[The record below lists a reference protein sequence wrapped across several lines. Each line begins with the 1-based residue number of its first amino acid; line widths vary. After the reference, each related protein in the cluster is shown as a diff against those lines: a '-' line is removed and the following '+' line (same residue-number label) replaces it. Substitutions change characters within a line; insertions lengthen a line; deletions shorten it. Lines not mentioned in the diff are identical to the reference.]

1 MFYRFEPCSD
11 LSNETKH
18 FDFGLIFWHVLT
30 HSHGVGPT
38 SIGLTLVREGG
49 CTCNTTP
56 RHFGPLSCMSPIL
69 ANCIA
74 QCSCPNDEQWLI
86 FLNMVLIID
95 EIWFLKNQAFYQGI
109 HIDIQAAISPI
120 HLKMSE
126 FSSLWN
132 TNESIHPTC
141 A

>member
-30 HSHGVGPT
+30 HSHGVGPI

-56 RHFGPLSCMSPIL
+56 RHFGPLSCMRVQSWPIAL
-69 ANCIA
+69 PSAH
-74 QCSCPNDEQWLI
+74 
-86 FLNMVLIID
+86 V
-95 EIWFLKNQAFYQGI
+95 
-109 HIDIQAAISPI
+109 
-120 HLKMSE
+120 
-126 FSSLWN
+126 
-132 TNESIHPTC
+132 PTMNSG
-141 A
+141 